1 MFRFLELSLKS
12 LAQQHASE
20 TTVLEKKKIDDPW
33 ELPASPS
40 SQNSELQV
48 QRETLPQ
55 KTRWRVIEKEILK
68 LVSSLHIHAHTHI
81 CES

>member
-33 ELPASPS
+33 ELPASPP

-48 QRETLPQ
+48 QRKTLPQ
-55 KTRWRVIEKEILK
+55 KNKV
-68 LVSSLHIHAHTHI
+68 
-81 CES
+81 ESDRERNPEVGL